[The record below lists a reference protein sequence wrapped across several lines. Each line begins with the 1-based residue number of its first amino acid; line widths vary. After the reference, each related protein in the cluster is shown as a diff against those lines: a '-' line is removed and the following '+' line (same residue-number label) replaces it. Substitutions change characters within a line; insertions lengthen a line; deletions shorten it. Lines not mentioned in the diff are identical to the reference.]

1 MPLNKTILT
10 LQLFK
15 ALNDSSNAAVSNE
28 ADLLK
33 SQFDLADA
41 IASAVDSFV
50 RTGQVIIPP
59 GQQSLGASATGPV
72 QSSTVAPQ
80 TGTII

>member
-10 LQLFK
+10 LQLYK

-80 TGTII
+80 TGTIT

>member
-80 TGTII
+80 TGTIT